1 MKLNYADRKTDKN
14 ILKKKFKMM
23 DITDGEFSGKI
34 SLIEIEDL
42 KKNFESLRPNGK
54 SELVIAKDFKIMMY
68 FPIKEKYSMT
78 VMFDESWNL
87 LQWYFDINRYSCKYD
102 SGIPYNEDLYLDV
115 IALPNGEYYT
125 LDEDELDEA
134 LKRDLISKEEFDMAY
149 ETRNKIIQMIKN
161 DFDKLKSFTQKSL
174 DKLIH
179 E

>member
-1 MKLNYADRKTDKN
+1 
-14 ILKKKFKMM
+14 
-23 DITDGEFSGKI
+23 
-34 SLIEIEDL
+34 
-42 KKNFESLRPNGK
+42 
-54 SELVIAKDFKIMMY
+54 
-68 FPIKEKYSMT
+68 
-78 VMFDESWNL
+78 MFDESWNL